1 MESLD
6 EYQGKHMNISQ
17 CMKRSVV
24 YIPDTSTIR
33 EAATVFV
40 NAHVGLLPIVDHD
53 KKLVGVVGLRELLDL
68 QLPDFINFVTDVD
81 FVHDFGAVETRHP
94 PASTL
99 DQSIQRLMK
108 PAITVQ
114 EDSGLLRAYA
124 LMLQQDLHDMPVVSE
139 DGTLVGVASRVD
151 IGTKILS
158 TWVEGV

>member
-1 MESLD
+1 
-6 EYQGKHMNISQ
+6 MNISQ

-24 YIPDTSTIR
+24 YIPATSTIR
-33 EAATVFV
+33 EAAAVFV
-40 NAHVGLLPIVDHD
+40 KAHVGLLPVVDQD
-53 KKLVGVVGLRELLDL
+53 KKLVGVVGLRELLAL
-68 QLPDFINFVTDVD
+68 ELPDFINFVTDVD
-81 FVHDFGAVETRHP
+81 FVHDFGAVETTHP
-94 PASTL
+94 PASVL
-99 DQSIQRLMK
+99 SNSIQTLMK

-158 TWVEGV
+158 AWDEVV